1 MLEDLT
7 PEQRALAELMEE
19 LSELAYCA
27 TWMGTLEVALW
38 EMVLGRRRRFGRLE
52 ISAEQLERLRALA
65 AACGGW
71 IVFDRQREETFVPRA
86 EWERRFAVAEPPLD

>member
-19 LSELAYCA
+19 LSEEAFCA
-27 TWMGTLEVALW
+27 TWMSSLEVALW

-52 ISAEQLERLRALA
+52 ISAEQLDRLRALA

-71 IVFDRQREETFVPRA
+71 IVYDMQRGETFVLRA
-86 EWERRFAVAEPPLD
+86 EWERRFSDEDALP